1 MNHALLSKLII
12 KNQSNNYNVCSFSS
26 IKDSPNTHIR
36 VYPGIEIVSRPD
48 GTWSMA
54 LKASHIQN
62 SGNNRIND
70 LTGNNFII
78 RKKGPRK
85 YVING
90 DTYIGEDTVVE
101 FAADDTFT
109 VTGVLEMKDFTEQ
122 KKALHKLTR
131 RVRKKVQPQI
141 RLLGQQAF
149 DIPYRSRKYHYR
161 EEAKEITAIMKV
173 LDAEEV
179 FVNMTALRDVWNDW
193 DMFGCADY
201 REEREEFKPKRIIDK
216 FLRRVGVHKIAIMEK
231 YDERAR
237 RSGSNTQQGEST
249 RRAA

>member
-36 VYPGIEIVSRPD
+36 VYPGIEIESRPD
-48 GTWSMA
+48 GSWSMA

-62 SGNNRIND
+62 SGNDRIND
-70 LTGNNFII
+70 LTGSNFEIK
-78 RKKGPRK
+78 KKGPRK

-101 FAADDTFT
+101 FAADGAFT

-122 KKALHKLTR
+122 KKALHVLTR

-141 RLLGQQAF
+141 RLLGASAF
-149 DIPYRSRKYHYR
+149 KVSRDNRKYHYR
-161 EEAKEITAIMKV
+161 AEREEIAALMKV
-173 LDAEEV
+173 LDAEQIV
-179 FVNMTALRDVWNDW
+179 DNLKKLRDLWNDW
-193 DMFGCADY
+193 EMFGSEGY
-201 REEREEFKPKRIIDK
+201 HGHTEEFKPKRIIDK

-237 RSGSNTQQGEST
+237 RSGTNTQQGEST